1 MIDLIQHTT
10 IRFPQLS
17 KGPVEIQPLEK
28 GGSDR
33 KFYRIRLGESSLI
46 LVHYGDGKEENRH
59 YVEIA
64 QFLKA
69 SGLNVPEIYHHDEG
83 ERLIWMQ
90 DLGDCDLWSQ
100 RNEEWE
106 TRRELYYGVLDQ
118 AFLLHTGTTE
128 ALPKSGVTL
137 QAEFNTALYL
147 WEQEYFFE
155 NCLGRHFG
163 LAESIDRSPL
173 NEIATRLAE
182 LPRVLVHRDF
192 QSQNILLHQ
201 GAPYLIDFQ
210 GLRPGLA
217 QYDLASLLFDPY
229 VSLITPK
236 RNELLEYYI
245 TRCIDRGHP
254 LPRNFHEIFLLCSM
268 QRLMQ
273 ALGAYGFLGHVKNR
287 THFLQHIP
295 SALASLRE
303 VTAVIPEAAG
313 LSEVL
318 EKLTA

>member
-10 IRFPQLS
+10 TRFPQLS
-17 KGPVEIQPLEK
+17 SGPIEIQPLEK

-64 QFLKA
+64 QFLKSA
-69 SGLNVPEIYHHDEG
+69 GLNVPEIYHHDEG

-90 DLGDCDLWSQ
+90 DLGDCDLWSH
-100 RNEEWE
+100 RDEAWE
-106 TRRELYYGVLDQ
+106 IRRELYFRVLDQ
-118 AFLLHTGTTE
+118 AFLLHTGATE
-128 ALPKSGVTL
+128 ALPQSGVTL

-163 LAESIDRSPL
+163 ILESVDRSPL
-173 NEIATRLAE
+173 NNIATRLAE

-192 QSQNILLHQ
+192 QSQNILLNQ

-229 VSLITPK
+229 VNLITPK

-245 TRCIDRGHP
+245 TRCIDSGHP
-254 LPRNFHEIFLLCSM
+254 LQRNFHEIFLLCSM

-295 SALASLRE
+295 AALASLRE

-313 LSEVL
+313 LSDLL
-318 EKLTA
+318 EKLSG